1 MSFLTLAKYRL
12 QTSFV
17 DVITKID
24 NSGIASK
31 LAITDSH
38 LIDSLTMHSWKLQV
52 PTFLFPN
59 FGVNNFKMQIIT
71 SSICMAKTSLG

>member
-17 DVITKID
+17 DVITKIA
-24 NSGIASK
+24 NSGTASK
-31 LAITDSH
+31 LAIIDSH
-38 LIDSLTMHSWKLQV
+38 LIDSLMMHSWKLQV

-59 FGVNNFKMQIIT
+59 FGVNNLKMQIIT
-71 SSICMAKTSLG
+71 LSICMAKTSLG